1 MPQKK
6 LQLSFFIALT
16 LALSVLTFLVLRPY
30 MGIIFVAAV
39 FSVVFYPLY
48 EYFLL
53 KTSNK
58 RGFSAILTILVIIFA
73 IIVPLSVLSAA
84 LFKEAVGLYNSLAF
98 GSDGELAIGYINQ
111 FLFNIQSFLPEG
123 VSPSVLDVESHIQS
137 VLSWIIGHFDSVF
150 SLVFQG
156 LLGFILMLISTYHL
170 LKNGS
175 VIKKFIVM
183 WSPLPDD
190 YDAEVMEALRSSID
204 AVFRGRFLVSIA
216 QGFFLGLG
224 FVIFGVSN
232 PVLWGFVGAIAS
244 LIPALGTSLITI
256 PAAAYL
262 LITGHTGSAVGILIW
277 GALAVGLVD
286 DTLSFFILKRKIKIH
301 PLITLFS
308 ILGGVSFFGPIGL
321 IAGPVIV
328 SGLIALL
335 RVYPYIISYKSD
347 LDIKQSGK

>member
-16 LALSVLTFLVLRPY
+16 LVLLVLSFLVLRPY
-30 MGIIFVAAV
+30 MGIIFVSAV

-58 RGFSAILTILVIIFA
+58 KDLSSILTILVIIFA
-73 IIVPLSVLSAA
+73 IIIPLSILSTL
-84 LFKEAVGLYNSLAF
+84 LFKEAISLYNFLTF
-98 GSDGELAIGYINQ
+98 GSDDKTIIVYSDILLQ
-111 FLFNIQSFLPEG
+111 KSQDFLPEW
-123 VSPSVLDVESHIQS
+123 VPASVFDFESHIRGI
-137 VLSWIIGHFDSVF
+137 LNWIISHFDSLF
-150 SLVFQG
+150 GLVFKG
-156 LLGFILMLISTYHL
+156 ILGFVLMLVSTYHL

-175 VIKKFIVM
+175 SIRRFIVM

-190 YDAEVMEALRSSID
+190 YDVEIIEALRSSID

-262 LITGHTGSAVGILIW
+262 LISGNVGSAIGILIW

-308 ILGGVSFFGPIGL
+308 ILGGVSFFGPLGL

-328 SGLIALL
+328 SGFIAML
-335 RVYPYIISYKSD
+335 RVYPYIISYKND
-347 LDIKQSGK
+347 LEIKQSGK

>member
-1 MPQKK
+1 MPQRK

-16 LALSVLTFLVLRPY
+16 IGLLVLSFFVLKPY
-30 MGIIFVAAV
+30 MEIIFVSAV

-48 EYFLL
+48 EYFLR
-53 KTSNK
+53 KTEDK
-58 RGFSAILTILVIIFA
+58 RGFSAILTILVIVVA
-73 IIVPLSVLSAA
+73 IIIPLTILSAA
-84 LFKEAVGLYNSLAF
+84 LFREAGGLYNSLAF
-98 GSDGELAIGYINQ
+98 GGEGEVATRYINDL
-111 FLFNIQSFLPEG
+111 LFKVQGFLPEG
-123 VSPSVLDVESHIQS
+123 ISPSALDIESHIQN

-150 SLVFQG
+150 SLIFKG
-156 LLGFILMLISTYHL
+156 ILGFVLMLISTYHL

-175 VIKKFIVM
+175 TIKKFIVM

-190 YDAEVMEALRSSID
+190 YDGEIIEALRSSID

-224 FVIFGVSN
+224 FIIFGVSN
-232 PVLWGFVGAIAS
+232 PVLWGFVAAITS

-256 PAAAYL
+256 PASAYL
-262 LITGHTGSAVGILIW
+262 LLTGHTGAAVGILIW

-308 ILGGVSFFGPIGL
+308 ILGGVSLFGPIGL

-335 RVYPYIISYKSD
+335 RVYPYIISYKE
-347 LDIKQSGK
+347 INTNQSGK

>member
-1 MPQKK
+1 MPQRK

-16 LALSVLTFLVLRPY
+16 LGLLVLSFFVLKPY
-30 MGIIFVAAV
+30 MGIIFVSAV

-48 EYFLL
+48 EYFLT
-53 KTSNK
+53 KTNNNK
-58 RGFSAILTILVIIFA
+58 GFSSILTILVIIVV
-73 IIVPLSVLSAA
+73 IIIPLTILSTA
-84 LFKEAVGLYNSLAF
+84 LFKEAGGLYNSLAF
-98 GSDGELAIGYINQ
+98 GGEGEIVTGLINE
-111 FLFNIQSFLPEG
+111 FLFKIQKFLPEG
-123 VSPSVLDVESHIQS
+123 VSPSALDIESHIQNI
-137 VLSWIIGHFDSVF
+137 LSWVISHFDSVF

-156 LLGFILMLISTYHL
+156 ILGFILMLVSTYHL
-170 LKNGS
+170 LKNGLS
-175 VIKKFIVM
+175 IKKFIVM

-190 YDAEVMEALRSSID
+190 YDDQIIEALRSSID
-204 AVFRGRFLVSIA
+204 AVFRGRFLVSVA
-216 QGFFLGLG
+216 QGFFLGIG
-224 FVIFGVSN
+224 FVIFGVEN

-262 LITGHTGSAVGILIW
+262 LLTGHTGSAIGILIW

-335 RVYPYIISYKSD
+335 RVYPYIISYKNDLNINQSD
-347 LDIKQSGK
+347 K

>member
-1 MPQKK
+1 
-6 LQLSFFIALT
+6 
-16 LALSVLTFLVLRPY
+16 
-30 MGIIFVAAV
+30 V

-48 EYFLL
+48 EYFLR
-53 KTSNK
+53 KTSNNK
-58 RGFSAILTILVIIFA
+58 GFSSILTILVIVVA
-73 IIVPLSVLSAA
+73 IIIPLTILSAA
-84 LFKEAVGLYNSLAF
+84 LFKEAAGLYNSLTF
-98 GSDGELAIGYINQ
+98 GGDGEIAINYINE
-111 FLFNIQSFLPEG
+111 FLFKVQKFLPEG
-123 VSPSVLDVESHIQS
+123 VSPSALDIESHIQS

-150 SLVFQG
+150 SIVFQG
-156 LLGFILMLISTYHL
+156 ILGFILMLISTYHL

-175 VIKKFIVM
+175 KITKFIVM

-190 YDAEVMEALRSSID
+190 YDAEIMEALRSSID
-204 AVFRGRFLVSIA
+204 AVFRGRFLVAIA

-262 LITGHTGSAVGILIW
+262 LVTGHTGSAIGILIW

-347 LDIKQSGK
+347 LEIKQSGK